1 MLLVSDQ
8 DLTLKP
14 SDIATRFENEALPLL
29 STIYAGAY
37 RLTQDATTAEDLT
50 QETFLK
56 AYAAFH
62 QFEPGT
68 NIKAWLFRIMQNTFI
83 SQYRKDS
90 KAPHQTSV
98 DDLEEWELSALEATS
113 QTLMPSAEI
122 QALRSMPD
130 SVIVDAL
137 KQLPEEFRIP
147 VYLADAEGFSYAE
160 IANILDIP
168 MGTVMS
174 RIHRARVRLRTL
186 LADYAREVGV
196 LKDE

>member
-1 MLLVSDQ
+1 MSEQ

-14 SDIATRFENEALPLL
+14 SDIAERFEAEALPLL
-29 STIYAGAY
+29 KTIYAGAY
-37 RLTQDATTAEDLT
+37 RLTQDPTTAEDLT

-68 NIKAWLFRIMQNTFI
+68 NIKAWLFRILQNTFI
-83 SQYRKDS
+83 SQYRKEK
-90 KAPHQTSV
+90 KAPYQTSV
-98 DDLEEWELSALEATS
+98 DDLEEWELSALEAS
-113 QTLMPSAEI
+113 SESVLPSAEM

-130 SVIVDAL
+130 TVIVDAL
-137 KQLPEEFRIP
+137 KQLPDEFRIP

-160 IANILDIP
+160 IAEILEIP

-174 RIHRARVRLRTL
+174 RIHRARARLRAL
-186 LADYAREVGV
+186 LADYARELGV

>member
-1 MLLVSDQ
+1 MSEQ
-8 DLTLKP
+8 DLSLKP
-14 SDIATRFENEALPLL
+14 SDIAERFENEALPLL

-37 RLTQDATTAEDLT
+37 RLTQDPTSAEDLT

-90 KAPHQTSV
+90 KAPYQTSV
-98 DDLEEWELSALEATS
+98 DELEEWELSALEATS
-113 QTLMPSAEI
+113 QTVLPSAEM

-130 SVIVDAL
+130 TVIVDAL
-137 KQLPEEFRIP
+137 KQLPEEFRTP

-160 IANILDIP
+160 IAEILDIP

-174 RIHRARVRLRTL
+174 RIHRARVRLRGL
-186 LADYAREVGV
+186 LTEYAREQGV

>member
-1 MLLVSDQ
+1 VSEQ
-8 DLTLKP
+8 DLSLKP
-14 SDIATRFENEALPLL
+14 SDIAERFENEALPLL

-37 RLTQDATTAEDLT
+37 RLTQDPTSAEDLT

-90 KAPHQTSV
+90 KAPYQTSV
-98 DDLEEWELSALEATS
+98 DELEEWELSALEATS
-113 QTLMPSAEI
+113 QTVLPSAEM

-130 SVIVDAL
+130 TVIVEAL
-137 KQLPEEFRIP
+137 KQLPEEFRTP

-160 IANILDIP
+160 IAEILDIP

-174 RIHRARVRLRTL
+174 RIHRARVRLRGL
-186 LADYAREVGV
+186 LTEYAREQGV

>member
-1 MLLVSDQ
+1 MSEQ
-8 DLTLKP
+8 DLEIKP
-14 SDIATRFENEALPLL
+14 SDIAERFESEALPLL
-29 STIYAGAY
+29 STIYSGAY
-37 RLTQDATTAEDLT
+37 RLTGDPNSAEDLT

-56 AYAAFH
+56 AYAAFD
-62 QFEPGT
+62 QFESGT

-83 SQYRKDS
+83 SQYRKES

-98 DDLEEWELSALEATS
+98 DELEDWQLSALESTATT
-113 QTLMPSAEI
+113 TLPSAEM

-130 SVIVDAL
+130 TVIVEAL

-160 IANILDIP
+160 IAEILDIP

-174 RIHRARVRLRTL
+174 RIHRARVRLRAL
-186 LADYAREVGV
+186 LADYARELGV
-196 LKDE
+196 LKND

>member
-1 MLLVSDQ
+1 MLLVSEQ
-8 DLTLKP
+8 NVSLKP
-14 SDIATRFENEALPLL
+14 TDLAERFELEALPLM

-37 RLTQDATTAEDLT
+37 RLTQDPTTAEDLT

-56 AYAAFH
+56 AYSAFH
-62 QFEPGT
+62 QFEQGT
-68 NIKAWLFRIMQNTFI
+68 NIKAWLFRVMQNTFI
-83 SQYRKDS
+83 SQYRKES
-90 KAPHQTSV
+90 KAPYQTSV
-98 DDLEEWELSALEATS
+98 DELEEWERSALEASTE
-113 QTLMPSAEI
+113 TIAPSAEM

-130 SVIVDAL
+130 TVIVDAL

-160 IANILDIP
+160 IAEILEIP

-174 RIHRARVRLRTL
+174 RIHRARVRLRAL
-186 LADYAREVGV
+186 LADYARELGV

>member
-1 MLLVSDQ
+1 MLLVSEQ
-8 DLTLKP
+8 DLSLKP
-14 SDIATRFENEALPLL
+14 SDIAERFENEALPLL

-37 RLTQDATTAEDLT
+37 RLTQDPTSAEDLT

-90 KAPHQTSV
+90 KAPYQTSV
-98 DDLEEWELSALEATS
+98 DELEEWELSALEATS
-113 QTLMPSAEI
+113 QTVLPSAEM

-130 SVIVDAL
+130 TVIVDAL
-137 KQLPEEFRIP
+137 KQLPEEFRTP

-160 IANILDIP
+160 IAEILDIP

-174 RIHRARVRLRTL
+174 RIHRARVRLRGL
-186 LADYAREVGV
+186 LTEYAREQGV

>member
-1 MLLVSDQ
+1 VSEQ
-8 DLTLKP
+8 DLSLKP
-14 SDIATRFENEALPLL
+14 SDIAERFENEALPLL

-37 RLTQDATTAEDLT
+37 RLTQDPTSAEDLT

-90 KAPHQTSV
+90 KAPYQTSV
-98 DDLEEWELSALEATS
+98 DELEEWELSALEATS
-113 QTLMPSAEI
+113 QTVLPSAEM

-130 SVIVDAL
+130 TVIVDAL
-137 KQLPEEFRIP
+137 KQLPEEFRTP

-160 IANILDIP
+160 IAEILDIP

-174 RIHRARVRLRTL
+174 RIHRARVRLRGL
-186 LADYAREVGV
+186 LTEYAREQGV

>member
-1 MLLVSDQ
+1 MLLVSEQ
-8 DLTLKP
+8 DLSLKP
-14 SDIATRFENEALPLL
+14 SDIAERFENEALPLL

-37 RLTQDATTAEDLT
+37 RLTQDPTSAEDLT

-90 KAPHQTSV
+90 KAPYQTSV
-98 DDLEEWELSALEATS
+98 DELEEWELSALEATS
-113 QTLMPSAEI
+113 QTVLPSAEM

-130 SVIVDAL
+130 TVIVEAL
-137 KQLPEEFRIP
+137 KQLPEEFRTP

-160 IANILDIP
+160 IAEILDIP

-174 RIHRARVRLRTL
+174 RIHRARVRLRGL
-186 LADYAREVGV
+186 LTEYAREQGV

>member
-1 MLLVSDQ
+1 MSEQ
-8 DLTLKP
+8 DLTLNA
-14 SDIATRFENEALPLL
+14 SDIAERFETEALPLL
-29 STIYAGAY
+29 KTIYAGAY
-37 RLTQDATTAEDLT
+37 RLTQDPTTAEDLT

-68 NIKAWLFRIMQNTFI
+68 NIKAWLFRILQNTFI
-83 SQYRKDS
+83 SQYRKEK
-90 KAPHQTSV
+90 KAPYQTSV
-98 DDLEEWELSALEATS
+98 DDLEEWELSALEAS
-113 QTLMPSAEI
+113 SESVLPSAEM

-130 SVIVDAL
+130 TVIVDAL
-137 KQLPEEFRIP
+137 KQLPDEFRIP

-160 IANILDIP
+160 IAEILEIP

-174 RIHRARVRLRTL
+174 RIHRARVRLRAL

>member
-1 MLLVSDQ
+1 VSEQ
-8 DLTLKP
+8 DLSLKP
-14 SDIATRFENEALPLL
+14 SDIAERFENEALPLL
-29 STIYAGAY
+29 STIYAGAC
-37 RLTQDATTAEDLT
+37 RLTQDPTSAEDLT

-90 KAPHQTSV
+90 KAPYQTSV
-98 DDLEEWELSALEATS
+98 DELEEWELSALEATS
-113 QTLMPSAEI
+113 QTVLPSAEM

-130 SVIVDAL
+130 TVIVEAL
-137 KQLPEEFRIP
+137 KQLPEEFRTP

-160 IANILDIP
+160 IAEILDIP

-174 RIHRARVRLRTL
+174 RIHRARVRLRGL
-186 LADYAREVGV
+186 LTEYAREQGV

>member
-1 MLLVSDQ
+1 MSEQ

-14 SDIATRFENEALPLL
+14 SDIAERFENEALPLL
-29 STIYAGAY
+29 NTIYAGAY
-37 RLTQDATTAEDLT
+37 RLTQDPTTAEDLT

-68 NIKAWLFRIMQNTFI
+68 NIKAWLFKILQNTFI
-83 SQYRKDS
+83 SQYRKE
-90 KAPHQTSV
+90 KKVPYQTSV
-98 DDLEEWELSALEATS
+98 DDLEEWELSALEAS
-113 QTLMPSAEI
+113 SESVLPSAEM

-130 SVIVDAL
+130 TVVVNAL
-137 KQLPEEFRIP
+137 KQLPDEFRIP

-160 IANILDIP
+160 IAEILDIP

-174 RIHRARVRLRTL
+174 RIHRARVRLRAL